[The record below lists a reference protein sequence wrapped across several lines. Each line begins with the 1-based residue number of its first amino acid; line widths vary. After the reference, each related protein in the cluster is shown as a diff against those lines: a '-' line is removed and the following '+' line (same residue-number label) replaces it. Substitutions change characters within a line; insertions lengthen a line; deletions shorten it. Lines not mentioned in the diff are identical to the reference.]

1 MGLVRG
7 VVVDTE
13 RNVETFFNQPRPVP
27 VATPRAAATYQA
39 QLQQR
44 QQLGGGGKD
53 GVQDSAE
60 ELPPVIQDIVAHGGN
75 NHDADDYV
83 VAA

>member
-1 MGLVRG
+1 MGLERG

-13 RNVETFFNQPRPVP
+13 GNVETFFNQPRPVA
-27 VATPRAAATYQA
+27 VATPRAAGTYQA
-39 QLQQR
+39 QLQQ
-44 QQLGGGGKD
+44 QQLGAGGKD
-53 GVQDSAE
+53 EVQD
-60 ELPPVIQDIVAHGGN
+60 N